1 MTLVTHRRGA
11 GASAVAGCGRPR
23 QHDGMSW
30 YKPWRN
36 FRADPSS
43 LRSATLVI
51 MALTVLLVL
60 VGGVL
65 MRAFASHQY
74 PTFGDAFW
82 FMLQTVTTV
91 GYGDNPPSSTIG
103 RVVASVVMLTAI
115 GLTTVITAVVTSM
128 FIQSARAARVG
139 SRDQA
144 TAESLARIEASLE
157 ATRERLDRIE
167 AVIEHAPV
175 RGGER

>member
-1 MTLVTHRRGA
+1 
-11 GASAVAGCGRPR
+11 
-23 QHDGMSW
+23 MSW

-51 MALTVLLVL
+51 TALTVVLVL
-60 VGGVL
+60 VGGMV

-74 PTFGDAFW
+74 PTLGDAFW

-91 GYGDNPPSSTIG
+91 GYGDNPPTSAVG

-128 FIQSARAARVG
+128 FIQSARERRIG
-139 SRDQA
+139 SRDLD
-144 TAESLARIEASLE
+144 TAASLARIEASL
-157 ATRERLDRIE
+157 ASTQERLDRIE
-167 AVIEHAPV
+167 AGVVQQPGD
-175 RGGER
+175 RDTDT